1 MCSNKIIAII
11 PARAGSKSIK
21 DKNIIKLGGK
31 PLIAWSIESCFKSKL
46 ISKVYISTDSNKY
59 AKIAKQFGP
68 VEILLRPKK
77 ISGDFSTDYQMIKH
91 AIENI
96 DYDYDYIAHIRPTT
110 PIRKTSELNAAIKNF
125 INSKFSS
132 LRSVH
137 EMSETSYKTF
147 EITKSKFL
155 KPLKGIKKNI
165 DYLNK
170 PRQNFPKTYQANGV
184 IDIYRK
190 SFILKN
196 KKLFGDKAHAFI
208 VDNVP
213 EIDSLYDL
221 NYVKYYIEKKKII
234 SKI

>member
-1 MCSNKIIAII
+1 MGSNKIIAII

-110 PIRKTSELNAAIKNF
+110 PLRKISDLNSAIKSF
-125 INSKFSS
+125 INSYVLS
-132 LRSVH
+132 L
-137 EMSETSYKTF
+137 
-147 EITKSKFL
+147 
-155 KPLKGIKKNI
+155 
-165 DYLNK
+165 
-170 PRQNFPKTYQANGV
+170 
-184 IDIYRK
+184 
-190 SFILKN
+190 
-196 KKLFGDKAHAFI
+196 
-208 VDNVP
+208 
-213 EIDSLYDL
+213 
-221 NYVKYYIEKKKII
+221 
-234 SKI
+234 